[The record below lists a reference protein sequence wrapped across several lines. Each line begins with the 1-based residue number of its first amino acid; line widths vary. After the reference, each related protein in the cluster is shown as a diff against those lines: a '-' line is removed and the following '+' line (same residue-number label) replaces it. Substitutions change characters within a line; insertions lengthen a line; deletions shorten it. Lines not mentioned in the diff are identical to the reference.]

1 LVLLS
6 QTQLTTHKRPTLP
19 KIYDDEFLESSTTN
33 KDEEDEM
40 AKIGLDSNDATTT
53 QALFGTAPP
62 GQETLYDFYK
72 QQISALVQSQAAM
85 ADSAFESKP
94 VIVGLSLALPSTQ
107 QDMQDD
113 DGDFAEVADSER
125 HRFEAILNLVRQ
137 ASVW

>member
-1 LVLLS
+1 M
-6 QTQLTTHKRPTLP
+6 THKRPTLP
-19 KIYDDEFLESSTTN
+19 KVYDDEFLESSI
-33 KDEEDEM
+33 EEAEGP
-40 AKIGLDSNDATTT
+40 AKIGLDSNDATTS
-53 QALFGTAPP
+53 QALFGTTPP
-62 GQETLYDFYK
+62 GQETLYDFYR

-94 VIVGLSLALPSTQ
+94 VIVGLSLALPSAQ
-107 QDMQDD
+107 QQGSGDD